1 MKNRLDEIPVYE
13 FKQGEIES
21 HYYNHVKIAIN
32 RIDTEIRFEILG
44 LKHLDLILDE
54 HAWIIVDRVHADV
67 PIAAWTEFEIAHRS
81 SLHGSIKCRIQ
92 LYHYLAH
99 TILDRTLNTMESMID
114 EELIAK
120 YPDDN
125 NNVIPFLKKTAVAN

>member
-1 MKNRLDEIPVYE
+1 MKNRLDEVPVYE

-32 RIDTEIRFEILG
+32 RINKEIRFEIPD

-54 HAWIIVDRVHADV
+54 HAWIIVDRVHADL
-67 PIAAWTEFEIAHRS
+67 PIAAWTEFEITNRS

-92 LYHYLAH
+92 LYHYMAH
-99 TILDRTLNTMESMID
+99 MILERTLDAMESMIEKELTVNYVDD
-114 EELIAK
+114 ENKI
-120 YPDDN
+120 
-125 NNVIPFLKKTAVAN
+125 IPFRKNPANAN